1 MISVKLEKIKQNHGY
16 EPQSKLWK
24 YFAAS
29 CGFLYPPLRGIV
41 QLTNSVAL
49 RFRNWSF
56 NNKLFAVSASIVIH
70 IAAGSLLILG
80 LLSDMQFTPGLNKLN
95 SVWVSLESGSG
106 NAIISPAGKIADGKR
121 SKARSEAVPRT
132 SAIQPDIIRAI
143 TTISATKNIPVQSYT
158 VKEDKGSSAGLATAA
173 LSSDNFSDANNWQT
187 SGNSSAFVSASPLY
201 RENTPPEY
209 PAIAKLRGYEGVV
222 LVNAEILPDGR
233 VGNTAISKSSGYTIL
248 DQSAI
253 EAVKLWKFE
262 PAKKAGKPFAIRV
275 KLPIKFVLHDDNSQS

>member
-1 MISVKLEKIKQNHGY
+1 MISIKLEKTKQNHGY

-24 YFAAS
+24 YFAAN

-70 IAAGSLLILG
+70 IAVGSLLILG
-80 LLSDMQFTPGLNKLN
+80 LFNDLHLTTGLNKLN
-95 SVWVSLESGSG
+95 SVWVSLETITG
-106 NAIISPAGKIADGKR
+106 NDIISPDGKR
-121 SKARSEAVPRT
+121 ADRKQSRAESEVANRT
-132 SAIQPDIIRAI
+132 IAIPTDKISAI
-143 TTISATKNIPVQSYT
+143 TTISATNNIPVQSYT
-158 VKEDKGSSAGLATAA
+158 GKEDRGGKA
-173 LSSDNFSDANNWQT
+173 LSATGTESSHNFSDAT
-187 SGNSSAFVSASPLY
+187 ASPEAGYSSAFVTASPLY
-201 RENTPPEY
+201 RENIPPVY
-209 PAIAKLRGYEGVV
+209 PAMARLRGYEGVV

-248 DQSAI
+248 DQSAM

>member
-1 MISVKLEKIKQNHGY
+1 MISVKLEKTKQNHGY

-95 SVWVSLESGSG
+95 PVWVSLESGSG

-121 SKARSEAVPRT
+121 SEARSEAVPRT

-143 TTISATKNIPVQSYT
+143 TTISATKNIPVKSYS
-158 VKEDKGSSAGLATAA
+158 VKEDRGGSAIGTESSNNFLDATTRQA
-173 LSSDNFSDANNWQT
+173 T
-187 SGNSSAFVSASPLY
+187 GNSSAFVSASPLY
-201 RENTPPEY
+201 RENTPPAY

-233 VGNTAISKSSGYTIL
+233 VGSTAISKSSGYTIL